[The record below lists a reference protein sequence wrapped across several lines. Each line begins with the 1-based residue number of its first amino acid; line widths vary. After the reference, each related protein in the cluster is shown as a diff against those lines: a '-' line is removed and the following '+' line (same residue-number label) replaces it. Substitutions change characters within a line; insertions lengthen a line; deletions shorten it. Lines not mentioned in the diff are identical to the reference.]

1 MWRGNLNVIEKKISP
16 DNVIEIFNSYKILD
30 NLDLFSL
37 DIDGIDYFVLEKL
50 PNKFSKIAVIE
61 YNALLEINMQFLSQI

>member
-30 NLDLFSL
+30 NLDLFSF
-37 DIDGIDYFVLEKL
+37 DIDGIDYFIFEKL

-61 YNALLEINMQFLSQI
+61 YNALWR

>member
-1 MWRGNLNVIEKKISP
+1 MAWKFKCNRKNKS

-37 DIDGIDYFVLEKL
+37 DIDGIDYFVLEKCQ
-50 PNKFSKIAVIE
+50 KS
-61 YNALLEINMQFLSQI
+61 FLK